1 MELNN
6 LDDLKILLATAESG
20 SLTAAGQR
28 CALSTAAV
36 SSAIKRLENT
46 LGVRLFER
54 TTRVVRPTTAGLVMI
69 EHARQALDILA
80 QGQAQARQG
89 QTALEGVLRVT
100 VSASL
105 AHEWVAQGL
114 ADFVQRHPGLELDLL
129 VSDAQ
134 LDLVREGIDM
144 ALRLG
149 PLPDSG
155 HHACLVRDA
164 RRVACAS
171 PAYLQAHGVPTTPL
185 ELEHHRCIIYY
196 VRSGRY
202 AQWNFSKEQSD
213 ASWSAKVHGALVCN
227 DASIA
232 QHWALQG
239 HGILYASELAVAQ
252 ALRSGDLVRLL
263 PDYVGDAAPLYA
275 VFPSARFVCA
285 KVRSA
290 IDFLRTCLST

>member
-6 LDDLKILLATAESG
+6 LDDLKIMLATAESG

-54 TTRVVRPTTAGLVMI
+54 TTRVVRPTAAGLVMI
-69 EHARQALDILA
+69 EHARQALEILA
-80 QGQAQARQG
+80 QGQAQAGRG
-89 QTALEGVLRVT
+89 QTALQGVLRVT
-100 VSASL
+100 VSASM
-105 AHEWVAQGL
+105 AHAWVAQGL

-144 ALRLG
+144 ALRFG
-149 PLPDSG
+149 PLSDSG

-164 RRVACAS
+164 YRVACAS
-171 PAYLQAHGVPTTPL
+171 PAYLQAHGVPTNPR

-196 VRSGRY
+196 VRGERY
-202 AQWNFSKEQSD
+202 AQWNFSQAQSGVE
-213 ASWSAKVHGALVCN
+213 WSIKAHADLVCN

-232 QHWALQG
+232 QQWALQG
-239 HGILYASELAVAQ
+239 RGILYASELAVVQ
-252 ALRSGDLVRLL
+252 ALRSGDLVRLF
-263 PDYVGDAAPLYA
+263 PDYVCDAAPLYA
-275 VFPSARFVCA
+275 VFPNARFVSA

-290 IDFLRTCLST
+290 IEFLSTRLEA